1 MAINFDNVQRL
12 PLEPGNVGGAFQ
24 EFPTVL
30 DGTEFIVRA
39 RWNTRDAAWYL
50 SLFDAADDP
59 IFQGIKIVQGVAL
72 GRRVTDERMPGV
84 FLASDLNDPDGT
96 GGVDAGYD
104 DLGERVV
111 VDFYPFAEWFADSE

>member
-30 DGTEFIVRA
+30 DGSEFIVRV

-50 SLFDAADDP
+50 SLFDVADDP
-59 IFQGIKIVQGVAL
+59 IFQGIKIVLGVAL

-84 FLASDLNDPDGT
+84 FLAADLNSPDGT
-96 GGVDAGYD
+96 DRRDAGFD

-111 VDFYPFAEWFADSE
+111 VDFYPFTEFFPE